1 MEGLIKDNIV
11 LKSELETVQESLSDL
26 TLRIDEIGW
35 TSLGVTGDEWDLD
48 CVNRA
53 SKPLNE
59 MSESNVLIKRAIQLR
74 TAYVYG
80 DGVKIQ
86 VNSRIRKI
94 IDSQVNRDSFFGPQ
108 AQMRRIRAR
117 AATGNLFYL
126 VNTTTNQIIHVP
138 VAQITEIMQDT
149 MDTSRLLFVKREWA
163 SSANRQESRW
173 FRVSSNT
180 DQRRLPASFD
190 SKGATLDKNW
200 VCVHRAYNAPEG
212 SPLGVPDAL
221 SAMRWAEGYSE
232 YLDNQAKLVRA
243 YSRIAGKVT
252 RKNNTT
258 SHEVAA
264 QVRSAQETGSV
275 GNIAVGDFSVL
286 PATGSQVDFNTGRP
300 MASLVAAGLGVGVDA
315 LLSGTV
321 GATKSVSD
329 LLDLA
334 TSSLMKLLQQ
344 DEVEV
349 TKMIL
354 DVIGS
359 KNFEVDFPTMDT
371 DPMYRR
377 VQSAAQGTAQGALY
391 RSEFRDLLLDWMNL
405 PNPKDGLPEADGF
418 NAWSDPKS
426 NEEKSDPI
434 ARQGNSGV
442 VGAGVGSNN
451 DARDSGEY
459 DR

>member
-1 MEGLIKDNIV
+1 MEGLIKDNIL

-163 SSANRQESRW
+163 SSASRQESRW

-180 DQRRLPASFD
+180 DQLRLPASFD
-190 SKGATLDKNW
+190 AKGATLDKNW

-300 MASLVAAGLGVGVDA
+300 MASMVAAGLGVGVDA

-354 DVIGS
+354 EVIGS